1 MVPLDYRHSL
11 KVILEEKIYIYPFR
25 IFPILPKRLK
35 ISHRYLILRETMKL
49 ISNIL
54 VWTAT
59 WLATGLYTLA
69 VYPLYF
75 FRNIGYHLRSPSVLL
90 YATIFFI
97 LDRITKLIVVNNSHL
112 MPLNLVDNFFTL
124 TYVKNP
130 GVAFGW
136 FPDWRLP
143 PILMALSMIIIIA
156 YYSLKL
162 PEEERLTRWALA
174 LLVGGAIGNLY
185 DRIIYG
191 FVIDF
196 FLFHF
201 GSFDFPVFNVAD
213 IAIDVGVFMLFID
226 IFFLS
231 PDEEEENA
239 AENLTANAA

>member
-1 MVPLDYRHSL
+1 M
-11 KVILEEKIYIYPFR
+11 
-25 IFPILPKRLK
+25 
-35 ISHRYLILRETMKL
+35 
-49 ISNIL
+49 
-54 VWTAT
+54 
-59 WLATGLYTLA
+59 
-69 VYPLYF
+69 
-75 FRNIGYHLRSPSVLL
+75 LL
-90 YATIFFI
+90 YALIFFVV
-97 LDRITKLIVVNNSHL
+97 DRVTKVLVVSNSH
-112 MPLNLVDNFFTL
+112 NLPVKVIDEFFTL

-143 PILMALSMIIIIA
+143 PIIMATTMILIIT

-162 PEEERLTRWALA
+162 PEEEKLTRWSLA

-185 DRIIYG
+185 DRMVYG

-213 IAIDVGVFMLFID
+213 IAIDLGVFMLFID

-231 PDEEEENA
+231 PADEADEGLVASA
-239 AENLTANAA
+239 A

>member
-1 MVPLDYRHSL
+1 MKNISTWFRAFLRTLTYTITH
-11 KVILEEKIYIYPFR
+11 YPSFMAKN
-25 IFPILPKRLK
+25 L
-35 ISHRYLILRETMKL
+35 
-49 ISNIL
+49 
-54 VWTAT
+54 W
-59 WLATGLYTLA
+59 
-69 VYPLYF
+69 
-75 FRNIGYHLRSPSVLL
+75 YHLKSPSVML
-90 YATIFFI
+90 YTFIFFLADRVTKI
-97 LDRITKLIVVNNSHL
+97 LVVNNSHL
-112 MPLNLVDNFFTL
+112 LPQTVIDKVFTL

-143 PILMALSMIIIIA
+143 PILMALTMIIIIT

-185 DRIIYG
+185 DRVMYG

-201 GSFDFPVFNVAD
+201 QSLDLPVFNIAD
-213 IAIDVGVFMLFID
+213 ITIDIGVFILFVD

-231 PDEEEENA
+231 PEEEENELA
-239 AENLTANAA
+239 LESDDMSPAIA

>member
-1 MVPLDYRHSL
+1 
-11 KVILEEKIYIYPFR
+11 
-25 IFPILPKRLK
+25 
-35 ISHRYLILRETMKL
+35 MKL
-49 ISNIL
+49 ISNTL

-59 WLATGLYTLA
+59 WLITGLYTLA
-69 VYPLYF
+69 VYPLYV

-90 YATIFFI
+90 YAMLFFVV
-97 LDRITKLIVVNNSHL
+97 DRISKLLVVDNSHL
-112 MPLNLVDNFFTL
+112 LPFNIVDNFFTL

-143 PILMALSMIIIIA
+143 PILMAVSMILIIA

-213 IAIDVGVFMLFID
+213 IAIDVGVFMLFVD

-231 PDEEEENA
+231 PDEDEETSSEGLTSTA
-239 AENLTANAA
+239 A